1 MASTLPAV
9 IYTGSIQ
16 CSANNMIPDS
26 RQILDLTTPD
36 QNNTML
42 LKVMAFTRDIGRYF
56 HTICQPDPRYF
67 TECRVWFFRSSCINS
82 CANPSFLWRALQCR
96 SRCLEIVRASC
107 MRRG

>member
-42 LKVMAFTRDIGRYF
+42 LKVMAVTRDIGCYF

-67 TECRVWFFRSSCINS
+67 TECRVWSFGSSCFNS
-82 CANPSFLWRALQCR
+82 VGTPTFLCGVPECRGQCHGR
-96 SRCLEIVRASC
+96 LAWSTHQR
-107 MRRG
+107 